1 MKKAILIILCIT
13 VSFLANAQSN
23 SKLYT
28 YKQFGNKYVISIQN
42 HAEITKA
49 ITAFVKEQDIKS
61 GTIVGLG
68 AVNEA
73 TLRFFDP
80 ATKEFVDK
88 TFSEQMEITNLTG
101 NISQKD
107 GKHYIHMHVTLGRN
121 DYTAL
126 AGHFL
131 TAKINGAGEFVI
143 ESFDGTVDRY
153 HDEDTG
159 LNLYKF

>member
-1 MKKAILIILCIT
+1 MKRSILIVLCFA

-28 YKQFGNKYVISIQN
+28 YKQFGNKYVVSIQN

-49 ITAFVKEQDIKS
+49 ITAFVEEHNIKA
-61 GTIVGLG
+61 GTISGLG
-68 AVNEA
+68 AVSEA

-88 TFSEQMEITNLTG
+88 TFTEQMEITNLTG
-101 NISQKD
+101 NISQQND
-107 GKHYIHMHVTLGRN
+107 NHYIHMHVTLGRN

-126 AGHFL
+126 AGHLL

-143 ESFDGTVDRY
+143 ESFDGTVNRY
-153 HDEDTG
+153 YDENIG
-159 LNLYKF
+159 LNLYNF

>member
-1 MKKAILIILCIT
+1 MKHS
-13 VSFLANAQSN
+13 VLANVQSN

-28 YKQFGNKYVISIQN
+28 YKQFDNKYVVSIQN
-42 HAEITKA
+42 HAEITKV
-49 ITAFVKEQDIKS
+49 ITAFIEEHDIKA
-61 GTIVGLG
+61 GTISGLG

-80 ATKEFVDK
+80 ATKEYVDK
-88 TFSEQMEITNLTG
+88 TFKEQMEISNLTG
-101 NISQKD
+101 NISQQNNKY
-107 GKHYIHMHVTLGRN
+107 YIHMHVTLGRN
-121 DYTAL
+121 DYKAL
-126 AGHFL
+126 AGHLL

-153 HDEDTG
+153 YDENTG